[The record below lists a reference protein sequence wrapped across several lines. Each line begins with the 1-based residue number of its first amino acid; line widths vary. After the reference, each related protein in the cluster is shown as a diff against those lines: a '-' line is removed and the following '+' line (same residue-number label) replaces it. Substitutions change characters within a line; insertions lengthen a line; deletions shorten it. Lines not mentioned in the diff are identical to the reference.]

1 MEKTMKAIES
11 FGGWL
16 LDTNAGMIFGII
28 IALTGASITGYK
40 LITGPKT
47 VTITASE
54 FTCVQAEP
62 WGISTRCTAYARVR

>member
-1 MEKTMKAIES
+1 MKALDN
-11 FGGWL
+11 FGGWIL
-16 LDTNAGMIFGII
+16 TTKSGAIFAII
-28 IALTGASITGYK
+28 VSLTGASITGYK

-62 WGISTRCTAYARVR
+62 WGISTRCTAYARIR